1 MTNIKKIVIAPDS
14 FKESMAAIEVADAIE
29 RGFAKVFPNTTVFDK
44 IPMADGGEGTT
55 EALVNALNASYRKVS
70 VKNPIYKT
78 ITASYGYAY
87 ETNTAIIDM
96 ASASGLDLIA
106 EEDKNPLITTSYGT
120 GQLINDAIE
129 QGAQHIILGIGGSAT
144 NDGGVGMLSAL
155 GCKFLDSDNQT
166 LKAGGAALAKLSHID
181 MSNLNPKLKDTTIE
195 VACDVTNPLLG
206 KYGASEI
213 YGRQKGATEDMIK
226 QLDAALTRYH
236 DVIEQQLNV
245 SVKDIEG
252 AGAAG
257 GLGTGLL
264 AFLNANLAKGI
275 DIVLKETQFT
285 QRVKDADLVITG
297 EGKMD
302 HQTIYGKTPIG
313 VSHAAQRFN
322 VPVIAIAGS
331 LGEGYQAVY
340 EHGISSVFSILQ
352 QPCSLSDALENG
364 RKYMEQTAENIARL
378 LLIDKNLNN

>member
-378 LLIDKNLNN
+378 LLIDKNHNN

>member
-70 VKNPIYKT
+70 VKNPINNT

-331 LGEGYQAVY
+331 LGEEYQAVY

-352 QPCSLSDALENG
+352 QPFSLSDALENG

-378 LLIDKNLNN
+378 LLIDKNHNN

>member
-70 VKNPIYKT
+70 VKNPINKT

-285 QRVKDADLVITG
+285 QRLKDADLVITG

-378 LLIDKNLNN
+378 LLIDKKHNN

>member
-70 VKNPIYKT
+70 VKNPINKT

-331 LGEGYQAVY
+331 LGEEYQAVY

-378 LLIDKNLNN
+378 LLIDKKHNN

>member
-55 EALVNALNASYRKVS
+55 EALVNALNASYRKVT
-70 VKNPIYKT
+70 VKNPINKT

-378 LLIDKNLNN
+378 LLIDKKHNN

>member
-14 FKESMAAIEVADAIE
+14 FKESMTAIEVANAIE
-29 RGFAKVFPNTTVFDK
+29 TGFSHVFPNSTVFDK

-70 VKNPIYKT
+70 VQNPINKM
-78 ITASYGYAY
+78 ITASYGYSH

-120 GQLINDAIE
+120 GQLINDALE
-129 QGAQHIILGIGGSAT
+129 QGAKHIILGIGGSAT
-144 NDGGVGMLSAL
+144 NDGGAGMLSAL
-155 GCKFLDSDNQT
+155 GCKFLDSENQP
-166 LKAGGAALAKLSHID
+166 LNAGGAALAKLSHID
-181 MSNLNPKLKDTTIE
+181 TSNLNHKLKHTSIE

-206 KYGASEI
+206 IYGASEI
-213 YGRQKGATEDMIK
+213 YGRQKGATEEMVK

-236 DVIEQQLNV
+236 EVIEQQLNV

-257 GLGTGLL
+257 GLGAGLL

-275 DIVLKETQFT
+275 DIVLKDTQFKE
-285 QRVKDADLVITG
+285 RVKDADLVITG

-302 HQTIYGKTPIG
+302 YQTIYGKTPIG
-313 VSHAAQRFN
+313 VSHAAQQLN
-322 VPVIAIAGS
+322 IPVIAIAGS

-340 EHGISSVFSILQ
+340 DHGISSVFSILQ
-352 QPCSLSDALENG
+352 HPCSLKDALDNG
-364 RKYMEQTAENIARL
+364 RKYMEQTAVNIARL
-378 LLIDKNLNN
+378 LLIDKNHNN

>member
-70 VKNPIYKT
+70 VKNPINKT

-378 LLIDKNLNN
+378 LLIDKKHNN

>member
-29 RGFAKVFPNTTVFDK
+29 RGFAKVFPNTTVYDK

-70 VKNPIYKT
+70 VKNPINKT

-285 QRVKDADLVITG
+285 QRLKDADLVITG

-378 LLIDKNLNN
+378 LLIDKKHNN

>member
-29 RGFAKVFPNTTVFDK
+29 RGFAKVFPNTTVYDK

-70 VKNPIYKT
+70 VKNPINKT

-364 RKYMEQTAENIARL
+364 RQYMEQTAENIARL
-378 LLIDKNLNN
+378 LLIDKNHNN